1 MRSVIT
7 THGPWYRR
15 LFDVARDSIA
25 AAPRHTSLRSLS
37 ARELADIGVDASE
50 IASIEAEARGRTTAT
65 RLRIVAGSL
74 HA

>member
-7 THGPWYRR
+7 THRPWYRR
-15 LFDVARDSIA
+15 LLDVARDRLA
-25 AAPRHTSLRSLS
+25 TAPRHASLRSLG

-50 IASIEAEARGRTTAT
+50 IASIEAEAHGRTAAT
-65 RLRIVAGSL
+65 RLRVVAGSL